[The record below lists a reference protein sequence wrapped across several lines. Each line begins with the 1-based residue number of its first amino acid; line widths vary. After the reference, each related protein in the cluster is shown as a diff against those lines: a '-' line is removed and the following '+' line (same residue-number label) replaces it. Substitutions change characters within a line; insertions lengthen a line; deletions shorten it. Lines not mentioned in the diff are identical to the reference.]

1 MDAGKTRDV
10 YRELLDGQNEL
21 SSSFRLGFMRDC
33 GRKNSKKKC
42 HSYFH
47 AVIQTRAKI
56 FYKFGVSLDEFEE
69 EMSQVLER
77 CLDDLNTIEKKKPK
91 DDLQTI
97 GERQNRWRLCVYNQ
111 TINSWFLGS
120 IGEVKLPYL
129 MVCPGTIQRCL
140 TVFDDKLTSVLSYIY
155 DNHKVSLAD
164 IHSRAAQ
171 IVYKCSITEDSVLRM
186 YPFRRCIDV
195 EVVALDAEVREW
207 EPKKTKFG

>member
-1 MDAGKTRDV
+1 MDAGKTRNV

-21 SSSFRLGFMRDC
+21 AKSFRLGFMRDC
-33 GRKNSKKKC
+33 GRHNPKEKC
-42 HSYFH
+42 HAYYYS
-47 AVIQTRAKI
+47 VIHSRAKI
-56 FYKFGVSLDEFEE
+56 FYKFGVSLEEFEE
-69 EMSQVLER
+69 ELSQILER
-77 CLDDLNTIEKKKPK
+77 CLPELNAIEKKKPK
-91 DDLQTI
+91 DDLPTI

-155 DNHKVSLAD
+155 DNHIVSLAD

-171 IVYKCSITEDSVLRM
+171 IVYKCSITDDSTLRM
-186 YPFRRCIDV
+186 YPFRRCIDE
-195 EVVALDAEVREW
+195 EVIALDAEVREW
-207 EPKKTKFG
+207 EPKKSTFG